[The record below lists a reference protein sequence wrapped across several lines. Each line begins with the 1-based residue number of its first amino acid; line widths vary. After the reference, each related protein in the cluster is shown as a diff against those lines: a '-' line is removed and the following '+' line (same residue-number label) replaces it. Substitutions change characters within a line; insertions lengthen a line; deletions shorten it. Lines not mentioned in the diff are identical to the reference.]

1 MAKNMNDN
9 DFNLYM
15 LKFKNRYTIEVG
27 GDNVRGIRGRYGEIE
42 SYDPEKQLL
51 GVWCIN
57 MTAQRKTS
65 LLRRLTPYLIEAHQ
79 DCDREFGAYFHESN
93 LDEVAKIIKARRK
106 KILSDDQKKILADR
120 ARKNFHKFNCST

>member
-1 MAKNMNDN
+1 
-9 DFNLYM
+9 M

-27 GDNVRGIRGRYGEIE
+27 GDNIRGIRGRYGEIE
-42 SYDPEKQLL
+42 PYDSEKQLL
-51 GVWCIN
+51 GVWCVN

-106 KILSDDQKKILADR
+106 RVLTVEQRKILSDRAKKNLHRLD
-120 ARKNFHKFNCST
+120 CL